1 MEKKN
6 KYYVYL
12 YRRKDNNDVFY
23 VGKGCGNRCKNIND
37 HNQYCQNISNK
48 YGFIIEKIKENI
60 SEEEAL
66 QLEKDTISYYINDLG
81 YSIALENKRNR
92 NSEHFL
98 CNHTLGGEGN
108 YGCRRMSD
116 EEREKRRQNLLGD
129 KNIAKR
135 PEVREKL
142 SKHARENNSFCLEEV
157 KQKLKENNRMKNEEN
172 RIKQSKKLKEFYQTE
187 KGKKRIEEISIEHRG
202 KKPHNSIKIYCLED
216 NKEYGSLSDF
226 EKQYKIDRHKI
237 SKLLKE
243 SENNIIEIKTSS
255 GCLHIS
261 KIPFKE

>member
-23 VGKGCGNRCKNIND
+23 VGKGCGNRCKNINQ

-66 QLEKDTISYYINDLG
+66 QLEKDTISYYVNDLG
-81 YSIALENKRNR
+81 YSIALDNKRNR
-92 NSEHFL
+92 DSEHFL

-108 YGCRRMSD
+108 YGCHRMSD
-116 EEREKRRQNLLGD
+116 EEREKRRQNFLGD

-135 PEVREKL
+135 PEIREKL

-157 KQKLKENNRMKNEEN
+157 KQKLKENHRMKKEEN
-172 RIKQSKKLKEFYQTE
+172 RIKQSEKMKEFYKTE
-187 KGKKRIEEISIEHRG
+187 KGKKVKEKMIASKIG
-202 KKPHNSIKIYCLED
+202 KKTHNSIKIYCLED
-216 NKEYGSLSDF
+216 NKEYDSLNDF
-226 EKQYKIDRHKI
+226 GKQYKTDRHTI

-243 SENNIIEIKTSS
+243 SENDIIEIKTRSDY
-255 GCLHIS
+255 LHIS